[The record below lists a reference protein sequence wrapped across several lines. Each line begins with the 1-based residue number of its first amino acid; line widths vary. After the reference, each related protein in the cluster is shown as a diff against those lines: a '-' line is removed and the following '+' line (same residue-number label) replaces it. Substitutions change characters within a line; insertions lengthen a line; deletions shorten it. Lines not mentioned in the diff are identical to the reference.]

1 MKKNT
6 IILIIAILLIFIII
20 FSAIVYASSN
30 KQDATIEEKVSQEIK
45 YLNGY
50 IVSLLGQYNGLNIG
64 NSDFHTSNEENSKDD
79 KQSSEEES
87 NTNSLTGQNN
97 TILITDQKYNPKWK
111 TIKIQLE
118 ELYRTWNT
126 INLDLYAVNI
136 DASSVLSFTD
146 VLNSATQ
153 NAQKE
158 DKQKSMEQV
167 NNLYKLLPQYTRSYL
182 PNDQKTQLL
191 EMQAKVV
198 SSYVNV
204 TNENWDEAGNLL
216 TQAEQQFSN
225 LINTIMK
232 EQNNQSTM
240 NQAYILV
247 NELRRAVNIKDKD
260 IFFIQYQNF
269 IEKMEM
275 LI

>member
-6 IILIIAILLIFIII
+6 IILIIAILLICIII

-111 TIKIQLE
+111 KIKIQLE

-136 DASSVLSFTD
+136 DSSAVLSFTD

-167 NNLYKLLPQYTRSYL
+167 NNLYQLLPQYMRNYL
-182 PNDQKTQLL
+182 PDEQKTQLL
-191 EMQAKVV
+191 EIEAKVV

-204 TNENWDEAGNLL
+204 TNENWGEAENLL
-216 TQAEQQFSN
+216 SQAEEQFAS

-232 EQNNQSTM
+232 EQSNQSTM

-247 NELRRAVNIKDKD
+247 NELRRAVSIQNKD

>member
-126 INLDLYAVNI
+126 INLDLYAANI

-167 NNLYKLLPQYTRSYL
+167 NNLYQLLPQYTRSYL